1 MKEKIKHFID
11 IILGR
16 NIIGNDSTNSYSNLE
31 LKNNIIKIS
40 HHAYEINNDIFTLL
54 YFVDGKYKNID
65 FQRNEPS
72 AISTKWSISTQ
83 LPQKL
88 GYYPSLSNATPA
100 QRNGYLKWLSDNLP
114 SDTDIGYFFIL
125 LNCIERHIVSN
136 QKVDECASLLSRLM
150 NLTDNDSFKY
160 YASASIAYIYFQLN
174 RKDIISNLNLDKCI
188 VELRIIILQKLS
200 VEDIINCARQVGFTN
215 KRYINKYPDIFR
227 DKLSEVLTE
236 KFGENLFL
244 CNFSNP
250 DTISKKEL
258 HFSNISIREKAKKIF
273 IPDPFSNEQFIE
285 DVRSCLQEAHDQ
297 VKTSLKIKRKS
308 SSKLTTNSDT
318 TKKSQPSYSYI
329 GATQKNNLPSY
340 ITSIKIKILGK
351 KRLNVKTG
359 HPVSTDKQIIS
370 AYEALISI
378 QDKPQNDP
386 EALKYMDPETLQQDM
401 LLDYILPRF
410 YKGLLFYRSGQWN
423 EAEKE
428 WLKLIYLMP
437 YAIDKLAILY
447 RKEKRYYDIVLIIEE
462 ASKSKTIP
470 YLYNRKFTNEDIA
483 KAVNDYKKHQ
493 VQDVSCLSENDFKKI
508 KGDKNGII

>member
-1 MKEKIKHFID
+1 MKEQIKHFID

-16 NIIGNDSTNSYSNLE
+16 NIIGKNISNTSLPE
-31 LKNNIIKIS
+31 INTRILKIS
-40 HHAYEINNDIFTLL
+40 HHSYEIDTSIFSLL
-54 YFVDGKYKNID
+54 YFIDGKYKNLD
-65 FQRNEPS
+65 FKTNEPS
-72 AISTKWSISTQ
+72 AISLTWSVSSQ
-83 LPQKL
+83 LPRKL

-100 QRNGYLKWLSDNLP
+100 QRNGYLKWLSENLP

-174 RKDIISNLNLDKCI
+174 RKDIISNLNLNKCL
-188 VELRIIILQKLS
+188 VELKIIIQKELATT
-200 VEDIINCARQVGFTN
+200 DLINCARQVGFTN
-215 KRYINKYPDIFR
+215 RRYIKAYPDIFNR
-227 DKLSEVLTE
+227 KLVEVLKE
-236 KFGENLFL
+236 KFGESVFP
-244 CNFSNP
+244 CNFNNYDMIP
-250 DTISKKEL
+250 KKEL
-258 HFSNISIREKAKKIF
+258 HFSNISIRDKAPSIL
-273 IPDPFSNEQFIE
+273 IPDPFSNEQFKE
-285 DVRSCLQEAHDQ
+285 D
-297 VKTSLKIKRKS
+297 IKS
-308 SSKLTTNSDT
+308 SLQQAHNKVKILLKTKRRSQLNSHI
-318 TKKSQPSYSYI
+318 KSNKIQNRNLYYSYI
-329 GATQKNNLPSY
+329 GATLKNNLPSY

-351 KRLNVKTG
+351 KRLNAKTG

-370 AYEALISI
+370 AYEALLSI

-483 KAVNDYKKHQ
+483 KAVSDYKKHQ